1 MDTNVTQTKMKLRT
15 KIVRVLIP
23 VFIIFLFI
31 LFSSALKGL
40 KKTPEIKK
48 RSTPILAVMATP
60 AISDTV
66 QLSVTVQGETSPRTE
81 IDLVPEVAGKIIYVS
96 PKFLSGGLFAKGDVL
111 YRVEDADYQVAI
123 TRANAAIARAQQ
135 VLIRE
140 QAEGDIARQ
149 DWEDLGQGQ
158 ASDLTLRKPQ
168 LLEAQANLQSMQAD
182 LENAQIRLARTEVK
196 APFNG
201 RVREKL
207 VDLGQYVNPGS
218 KLGRIF
224 ATDIAEISLALSD
237 ADLSK
242 LDIPIAYV
250 AKSRETAPK
259 VRLSTIIGGQE
270 RVWRG
275 RIMRTAATYDTQT
288 RSLFAIAE
296 VVDPYG
302 KGATK
307 DGYPIAPGLFVDA
320 QITGKTLENV
330 IIIPR
335 DGLRPENK
343 VYVVDADGIAHSRDA
358 QVLDTDPSRAVLRS
372 GVKAGEYVILS
383 PLEKSQ
389 ISLKF
394 KALDVNDPNTVLVEP
409 KKEKKKKEDGIILS
423 KKELRQKHMEEKIAL
438 KKKQKAEVQKTKR
451 QKTKDNKSVKVK
463 GAEQ

>member
-1 MDTNVTQTKMKLRT
+1 MNTNVTQTKMKLRT
-15 KIVRVLIP
+15 KIVRILVP

-40 KKTPEIKK
+40 KKEPEIKK
-48 RSTPILAVMATP
+48 RTTPILAVMATP
-60 AISDTV
+60 AVSDAV

-81 IDLVPEVAGKIIYVS
+81 IDLVPEVAGKVVYVS

-111 YRVEDADYQVAI
+111 YRIEDADYQVAI

-149 DWEDLGQGQ
+149 DWDDLGQGQ

-182 LENAQIRLARTEVK
+182 LENAQIRLTRTEVK

-224 ATDIAEISLALSD
+224 STDIAEVSLALSD

-250 AKSRETAPK
+250 AKSRNTAPK

-270 RVWRG
+270 RVWQG

-302 KGATK
+302 KGSTK

-330 IIIPR
+330 IVIPR

-343 VYVVDADGIAHSRDA
+343 IYIVDTDGIAHSRDA
-358 QVLDTDPSRAVLRS
+358 QVLDTDPNRAVLRS
-372 GVKAGEYVILS
+372 GVKVGEYVILS

-409 KKEKKKKEDGIILS
+409 KVEKRKEDPILS
-423 KKELRQKHMEEKIAL
+423 KKELRQKHMKEKIAL
-438 KKKQKAEVQKTKR
+438 KKKQRTEVQKAKR
-451 QKTKDNKSVKVK
+451 QRAEAKGKKSANTK
-463 GAEQ
+463 GAKQ

>member
-1 MDTNVTQTKMKLRT
+1 MNTNVTQTKMKLRT

-60 AISDTV
+60 AVSDTV
-66 QLSVTVQGETSPRTE
+66 QLSVTVQGETRPRTE
-81 IDLVPEVAGKIIYVS
+81 IDLVPEVAGKVVYVS

-111 YRVEDADYQVAI
+111 YRIEDADYQVAI

-149 DWEDLGQGQ
+149 DWDDLGQGQ

-182 LENAQIRLARTEVK
+182 LENAQIRLTRTEVK

-224 ATDIAEISLALSD
+224 STDIAEINLALSD

-250 AKSRETAPK
+250 ATSRKTAPK

-270 RVWRG
+270 RVWQG
-275 RIMRTAATYDTQT
+275 HIMRTAATYDTQT

-320 QITGKTLENV
+320 QITGKTLDNV

-343 VYVVDADGIAHSRDA
+343 VYVVDSDGIAHSRDA

-372 GVKAGEYVILS
+372 GVSAGEYVILS

-394 KALDVNDPNTVLVEP
+394 KALDVNNPNTVLVEP
-409 KKEKKKKEDGIILS
+409 KVEKRKEDPVLS
-423 KKELRQKHMEEKIAL
+423 KKELREKHMKEKIAL
-438 KKKQKAEVQKTKR
+438 KKKQRAEVQKTKR